1 MFVGLKPSTEIK
13 SAGQKASIQTTV
25 VVVVVVVVVLLPV
38 FIPVVHPLLL
48 LWTKIPGQE
57 GVTRLQ

>member
-13 SAGQKASIQTTV
+13 SAGQKASIQTT

>member
-1 MFVGLKPSTEIK
+1 LFVGLKPSTEIK
-13 SAGQKASIQTTV
+13 SAGQKASIQTT

>member
-25 VVVVVVVVVLLPV
+25 VVVVVVAVLLPV